1 MKRRAF
7 LARAGAA
14 IGGSRIAMSLPAI
27 LATSTVACRARDEEA
42 PFTVLSDS
50 EAADLAAMAARIL
63 PSDDSPGATEAGVI
77 YFMDAALAGPENESL
92 PPLRAGLGEFR
103 TELRDAYGSD
113 SFAALD
119 EGRQD
124 EALEGIE
131 TSDFFATVRYL
142 TLAGMF
148 SHPSYGGNR
157 GEVGWQ
163 LIGFDG
169 QTPTPPPFGYY
180 DAEYVREGA

>member
-14 IGGSRIAMSLPAI
+14 IGGSRIAMSLPVI
-27 LATSTVACRARDEEA
+27 LVTSTAACRARDEGA
-42 PFTVLSDS
+42 PFRVLSDS

-77 YFMDAALAGPENESL
+77 YFMDTALAGPEQESL
-92 PPLRAGLGEFR
+92 SPLRAGLAEFR
-103 TELRDAYGSD
+103 SELRDAYGSG

-124 EALEGIE
+124 EALEGID
-131 TSDFFATVRYL
+131 TTDFFASVRYL

-157 GEVGWQ
+157 GEVGWR

-169 QTPTPPPFGYY
+169 QRPTPPPFGYY
-180 DAEYVREGA
+180 DAEYLREGA